1 MKPETVSIL
10 TKLLN
15 NEVNAKK
22 AEMLRYIEARINADK
37 VIKEYQEIFCA
48 LDDFSE
54 WLEEQED
61 CDNG

>member
-15 NEVNAKK
+15 NAVNVKK
-22 AEMLRYIEARINADK
+22 AEMLRYIEGCINADK
-37 VIKEYQEIFCA
+37 VIGEYQELYRA
-48 LDDFSE
+48 SEDFNE